1 MTPLEIAKEII
12 GTSEDSRTWHQITI
26 DCAELIK
33 EYATEQI
40 KKDRE
45 RLLDNKSYAD
55 IQGHGIIDFVELCHF
70 DQPITLD

>member
-40 KKDRE
+40 KKERE
-45 RLLDNKSYAD
+45 RILKEVQVSGKWEKSLVD
-55 IQGHGIIDFVELCHF
+55 EFLN
-70 DQPITLD
+70 QPITLD